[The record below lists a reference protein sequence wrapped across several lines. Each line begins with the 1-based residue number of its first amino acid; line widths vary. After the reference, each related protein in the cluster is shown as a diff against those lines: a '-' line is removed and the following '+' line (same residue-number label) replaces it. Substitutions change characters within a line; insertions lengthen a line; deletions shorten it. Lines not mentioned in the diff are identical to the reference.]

1 VYSIGSTI
9 PKSLTYF
16 FVNLIIS
23 HQDDKIIQNKIKSL
37 SMEANV
43 CTKPKAQEATP
54 EAKDK
59 SNVQQLMQKT

>member
-1 VYSIGSTI
+1 MIKLY
-9 PKSLTYF
+9 K
-16 FVNLIIS
+16 
-23 HQDDKIIQNKIKSL
+23 KIKSL

-59 SNVQQLMQKT
+59 SNLN

>member
-1 VYSIGSTI
+1 MIKLY
-9 PKSLTYF
+9 K
-16 FVNLIIS
+16 
-23 HQDDKIIQNKIKSL
+23 KIKSL

-59 SNVQQLMQKT
+59 SNNN